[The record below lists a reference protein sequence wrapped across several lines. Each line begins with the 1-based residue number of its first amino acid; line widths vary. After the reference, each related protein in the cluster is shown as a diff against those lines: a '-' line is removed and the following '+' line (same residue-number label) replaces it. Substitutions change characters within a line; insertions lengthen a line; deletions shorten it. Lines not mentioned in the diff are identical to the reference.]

1 MIRKAAIK
9 TDRGS
14 GPWAMDADGWRILF
28 SNNFGDINVD
38 LRKAMANLIKKIY
51 TEVSPVSTETIVCL
65 LTHSSW

>member
-14 GPWAMDADGWRILF
+14 GPWAMDADGWRILC

-51 TEVSPVSTETIVCL
+51 TEVSPVSIETIVCL
-65 LTHSSW
+65 LTHSS